1 MTNGIDNLPEKY
13 DDLPNKRQYWPAA
26 AGSPE
31 EGLGMLRILTPE
43 IVADAARTQIQTGL
57 RVCLNWDLKQLD
69 TPGRSI
75 TGISHGESFAVAVIR
90 FHRIS
95 GTVH

>member
-1 MTNGIDNLPEKY
+1 MTVGIDDLPEKY

-57 RVCLNWDLKQLD
+57 RVCLNWDLEQLNP
-69 TPGRSI
+69 PGRTI
-75 TGISHGESFAVAVIR
+75 TGINHGESYVVAEMRSNSLLGAV
-90 FHRIS
+90 H
-95 GTVH
+95 